1 MSNPPVPPIAP
12 KFSYPRKRSK
22 TRAIVVGSVLMVIGV
37 LVLWSCGKGAYHNY
51 FLARSAVE
59 QFHRELDQG
68 DYDSIY
74 ENATDAFRAA
84 GTHGDQ
90 VKFLEMVHQKMGNSG
105 KMSPQG
111 FHVNWNNNQ
120 VVVDQVYSTK
130 FALGEA
136 QESFVWVI
144 EKDRPRL
151 HSYRIDSP
159 NLR

>member
-12 KFSYPRKRSK
+12 NLSYPRKRSK
-22 TRAIVVGSVLMVIGV
+22 TRTIVVGSVLTVIGI
-37 LVLWSCGKGAYHNY
+37 LVLWSCGRGAYHNY

-68 DYDSIY
+68 EYDSIY
-74 ENATDAFRAA
+74 ENATDGFRAA
-84 GTHGDQ
+84 GTHADQ

-105 KMSPQG
+105 KMSGQG
-111 FHVNWNNNQ
+111 FHVNWRNNE

-136 QESFVWVI
+136 QESFIWVI
-144 EKDRPRL
+144 EKDHPKL
-151 HSYRIDSP
+151 QSYRIDSA